1 MNEFLEVKNLE
12 KAEAMLKNI
21 PNGIERAI
29 TGTINKALVKVKS
42 EIKKKVSKDYNIIKK
57 DVDKDLKIRKAT
69 FATLTGTISARYP
82 REPIIRFLTSSSK
95 RNTKVKIKK
104 TEKSKVLNG
113 KPEYIG
119 KPFIT
124 ILQNGH
130 MGIFQRKS
138 NERKRTSRG
147 KNIGK
152 KQTPIAQLYTISIS
166 EMIASES
173 VSKYAIEQGEKYIES
188 ILEKEINRILLG
200 YTK

>member
-82 REPIIRFLTSSSK
+82 REPIIRFLASSSK
-95 RNTKVKIKK
+95 KNTKVKIKK
-104 TEKSKVLNG
+104 TEKSKVL
-113 KPEYIG
+113 KF
-119 KPFIT
+119 KF
-124 ILQNGH
+124 
-130 MGIFQRKS
+130 
-138 NERKRTSRG
+138 
-147 KNIGK
+147 
-152 KQTPIAQLYTISIS
+152 
-166 EMIASES
+166 
-173 VSKYAIEQGEKYIES
+173 
-188 ILEKEINRILLG
+188 
-200 YTK
+200 

>member
-29 TGTINKALVKVKS
+29 TGTINKTLVKVKS
-42 EIKKKVSKDYNIIKK
+42 EIKKKVSKDYNVIKK
-57 DVDKDLKIRKAT
+57 DVDKDLKIRKAN

-82 REPIIRFLTSSSK
+82 REPIIRFLASSSK

-113 KPEYIG
+113 KPEYVG

-138 NERKRTSRG
+138 NERKRTSKG
-147 KNIGK
+147 KNM
-152 KQTPIAQLYTISIS
+152 L
-166 EMIASES
+166 
-173 VSKYAIEQGEKYIES
+173 
-188 ILEKEINRILLG
+188 
-200 YTK
+200 

>member
-21 PNGIERAI
+21 PNGIEIAI
-29 TGTINKALVKVKS
+29 TGTINKTLVKVKS
-42 EIKKKVSKDYNIIKK
+42 EIKKKVSKDYNVIKK
-57 DVDKDLKIRKAT
+57 DVDKDLKIRKAN

-82 REPIIRFLTSSSK
+82 REPIIRFLASSSK

-113 KPEYIG
+113 KPEYVG

-130 MGIFQRKS
+130 IGIFQRKS
-138 NERKRTSRG
+138 NERKRTSKG

-173 VSKYAIEQGEKYIES
+173 VSKYAMEQGEKYIET

>member
-42 EIKKKVSKDYNIIKK
+42 EIKKKVSKDYNIIKR
-57 DVDKDLKIRKAT
+57 DVDKDLKIRK
-69 FATLTGTISARYP
+69 
-82 REPIIRFLTSSSK
+82 PIIRFLASSSK

-113 KPEYIG
+113 KPEYVG

-138 NERKRTSRG
+138 NERKRTSKG

-173 VSKYAIEQGEKYIES
+173 VSKYAMEQGEKYIET

>member
-21 PNGIERAI
+21 PNGIEIAI
-29 TGTINKALVKVKS
+29 TGTINKTLVKVKS
-42 EIKKKVSKDYNIIKK
+42 EIKKKVSKDYNVIKK
-57 DVDKDLKIRKAT
+57 DVDKDLKIRKAN

-82 REPIIRFLTSSSK
+82 REPIIRFLASSSK

-113 KPEYIG
+113 KPEYVG

-130 MGIFQRKS
+130 IGIFQRKS
-138 NERKRTSRG
+138 NERKRTSKG

-152 KQTPIAQLYTISIS
+152 KQTPIDQLYTISIS

-173 VSKYAIEQGEKYIES
+173 VSKYAMEQGEKYIET

>member
-12 KAEAMLKNI
+12 KAEAMLRNI
-21 PNGIERAI
+21 PNGVERAI
-29 TGTINKALVKVKS
+29 TGTINKTLVKV
-42 EIKKKVSKDYNIIKK
+42 IKK

-69 FATLTGTISARYP
+69 FSTLTGTVSARYP
-82 REPIIRFLTSSSK
+82 REPIIRFLASSSK
-95 RNTKVKIKK
+95 KNTKVKIRK
-104 TEKSKVLNG
+104 TEKNKILNG

-130 MGIFQRKS
+130 IGIFQRKS